1 MSHRLPV
8 APGSLAPGAR
18 VLDDSDRHYLIRV
31 RRARPG
37 EAVELFDGTGWSAAA
52 TIAELTAERVVLEV
66 GEPSE
71 SGLESA
77 LELTVLLS
85 LIKGDRMELAIQKL
99 VELGVSRIAPVIAA
113 RSVVKLD
120 ERRATSR
127 HQRYVAVATDAA
139 RQCGR
144 TRVPEIAPIRPL
156 TEAVATA
163 DAALKLVLWEQ
174 SDRPGLSAHAPASSV
189 ALLIGPEG
197 GLEADEVAQARQA
210 GFVEARLGPRILR
223 AETAAI
229 AAAAAAQLVFG
240 DLG

>member
-8 APGSLAPGAR
+8 PPGSLAPGAR
-18 VLDDSDRHYLIRV
+18 VLEDADRHYLIRV
-31 RRARPG
+31 RRARAG
-37 EAVELFDGTGWSAAA
+37 DAVELFDGTGWRAAA
-52 TIAELTAERVVLEV
+52 TIAELTAERVVLAV

-99 VELGVSRIAPVIAA
+99 VELGVSRIQPVVAA

-120 ERRATSR
+120 PRRAAAR
-127 HQRYVAVATDAA
+127 HQRYLAVATDAA

-144 TRVPEIAPIRPL
+144 ARVPELGPIRPL
-156 TEAVATA
+156 PEAVEDT
-163 DAALKLVLWEQ
+163 DAALKLVFWER
-174 SDRPGLSAHAPASSV
+174 STHPGLSAHQPVRSV
-189 ALLIGPEG
+189 AVLVGPEG
-197 GLEADEVAQARQA
+197 GLEPAEIDIARQA

-229 AAAAAAQLVFG
+229 AAAAAIQLVFG

>member
-8 APGSLAPGAR
+8 PPGSLGPGTR
-18 VLDDSDRHYLIRV
+18 VLDDGDRHYLIRV
-31 RRARPG
+31 RRARAG
-37 EAVELFDGTGWSAAA
+37 DAVELFDGTGWRAPA
-52 TIAELTAERVVLEV
+52 TIAELSAERVVLEV
-66 GEPSE
+66 GAPSE

-77 LELTVLLS
+77 LELTLLLS

-99 VELGVSRIAPVIAA
+99 VELGVSRIQPVVAA

-120 ERRATSR
+120 ERRAATR
-127 HQRYVAVATDAA
+127 HQRYLTVATDAA

-144 TRVPEIAPIRPL
+144 ARVPELLPVQPL
-156 TEAVATA
+156 LQAVEAA
-163 DAALKLVLWEQ
+163 DAALKLVFWER
-174 SDRPGLSAHAPASSV
+174 STHPGLSAHQPADSV
-189 ALLIGPEG
+189 AALVGPEG
-197 GLEADEVAQARQA
+197 GLEAAEVHAARQA

-229 AAAAAAQLVFG
+229 AAAAAIQLVFG